1 MTGVS
6 SYTAVRD
13 GDGSYRLVRSTPP
26 DAGATVARI
35 KPVLDAGQNVT
46 GWRLR
51 PLVTMH
57 GAKSHLWKNAAE
69 AIAATRLMSFAQ
81 ARRSVSAADARAG
94 AP

>member
-57 GAKSHLWKNAAE
+57 GATSRLWKSAAQ
-69 AIAATRLMSFAQ
+69 AIAATRLTSFAQ
-81 ARRSVSAADARAG
+81 ARRMISAADARAG